1 MPRDAT
7 SLEEL
12 EQIVSRLQRRE
23 NRWRVYQTIAEAVG
37 SRSRRTRSGS
47 WPGSAAPGGRSA
59 RNRRSAANGLP
70 SSAAT
75 GEKGDG
81 GARRRTGSLAPSPR
95 GRDAFERM
103 VAERRAR
110 LAGFSPCW
118 LPEEHEEVRAMLDR
132 LAQTLMADPPA
143 VPEGRAAAGW
153 NTRAAG
159 NSA

>member
-23 NRWRVYQTIAEAVG
+23 NRWRIYQTIAETVGVALAPDEIWLLARLCRAGRPVSEEPALGRERFAELGRNLVRKGMAV
-37 SRSRRTRSGS
+37 R
-47 WPGSAAPGGRSA
+47 AA
-59 RNRRSAANGLP
+59 
-70 SSAAT
+70 
-75 GEKGDG
+75 E
-81 GARRRTGSLAPSPR
+81 GSLAPSPR

-110 LAGFSPCW
+110 LARILARW
-118 LPEEHEEVRAMLDR
+118 DPEEHEEVRAMLDR

-143 VPEGRAAAGW
+143 VPEGRAAVGW
-153 NTRAAG
+153 KTRAAG